1 MILLLPTIQNSSYY
15 NKLQLMQNKE
25 NEGIGVI
32 FFRLPVL
39 YMYI

>member
-1 MILLLPTIQNSSYY
+1 MILLLPTIQNSSY